1 MGAKCPS
8 RPTIF
13 NPYNL
18 GIIINVGISPKNFL
32 NFSFNPFDTVLKNVK
47 AISSGSPT
55 CTWTKSTPPKKLF
68 FWSNPYKI
76 EIMITSLIEML
87 ELPNF
92 GHMIT
97 STILF
102 TWVTWQNFVG
112 DIMDRNY
119 DVITFISK
127 CLYSRRPREANF
139 AGIIK
144 IATMFIKTIFKES
157 NKFKRIRDYVLKCNL
172 YMYFLI

>member
-1 MGAKCPS
+1 MGAKYPS

-87 ELPNF
+87 E
-92 GHMIT
+92 
-97 STILF
+97 SR
-102 TWVTWQNFVG
+102 VTKLWSHDHICN
-112 DIMDRNY
+112 
-119 DVITFISK
+119 
-127 CLYSRRPREANF
+127 
-139 AGIIK
+139 IIHVSHV
-144 IATMFIKTIFKES
+144 T
-157 NKFKRIRDYVLKCNL
+157 KFCWWHHGQKLWRHNL
-172 YMYFLI
+172 YFKMPLF